1 MTTMADIAPESVL
14 LAGAGRA
21 ILLQIAHPAI
31 GYGVARHS
39 DFASRPMD
47 RLNGTLTYIYALT
60 SGTEADKRA
69 VRRAVNRAH
78 RPVRHV
84 PDAPAP
90 PAPDGTAPSAS
101 DRGAPTSPGS
111 STHSVPDGTTRTAS
125 EAATP
130 TGPAAAVHSDPDV
143 TVRTASEA
151 AMPTGPGGAVHS
163 VPDGSTR
170 TASEGAAPTGPGDS
184 VHSDTDGSL
193 RTAPADDAAPTRS
206 DDPAYDARDPH
217 LQLWVAATLY
227 DTAITVF
234 ELVHGPLDEASADR
248 VYREYALLGTALQMP
263 EELWPADRAAFRR
276 YFDRTVKQLTVDDT
290 VRGVAAALLRAEKAP
305 LPIRAGMPLARFVTI
320 ALLPERVRAAFGYPW
335 DDRREC
341 RFRRLIRVAAPLYR
355 ALPERLRRAPHRHY
369 LARLHAPAADLP
381 TPT

>member
-1 MTTMADIAPESVL
+1 MADIAPESVL

-90 PAPDGTAPSAS
+90 PAPDGTAPTAPTVPAAS
-101 DRGAPTSPGS
+101 DRGVPTRPGGS
-111 STHSVPDGTTRTAS
+111 VHSVPDGTTRTAS
-125 EAATP
+125 EAARP
-130 TGPAAAVHSDPDV
+130 TGPAAAVHSVPDV
-143 TVRTASEA
+143 TT
-151 AMPTGPGGAVHS
+151 H
-163 VPDGSTR
+163 
-170 TASEGAAPTGPGDS
+170 
-184 VHSDTDGSL
+184 
-193 RTAPADDAAPTRS
+193 TAPADDAAPTHS
-206 DDPAYDARDPH
+206 GDPAYDARDPH

-263 EELWPADRAAFRR
+263 EKLWPADRAAFRR

-305 LPIRAGMPLARFVTI
+305 LPIRAGMPLARFVTV

-335 DDRREC
+335 DDRRE
-341 RFRRLIRVAAPLYR
+341 RLFRRLIRVAAPLYR

-369 LARLHAPAADLP
+369 LARLHAPTA
-381 TPT
+381 T